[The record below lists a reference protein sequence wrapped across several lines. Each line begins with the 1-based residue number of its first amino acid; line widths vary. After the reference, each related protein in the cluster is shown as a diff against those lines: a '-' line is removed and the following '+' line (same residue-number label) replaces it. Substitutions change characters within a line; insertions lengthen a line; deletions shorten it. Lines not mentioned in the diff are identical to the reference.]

1 MNFMGHAPI
10 EPASPV
16 DSRDNRAGFYSH
28 SAIVWSVTEAGG
40 LSKGSVSPPRVPGL
54 AFEPPYHQT
63 RPRSVGFFSAQ
74 ARKNRACPDG
84 GCQMR

>member
-1 MNFMGHAPI
+1 MNFMDHAPI
-10 EPASPV
+10 EPATPV
-16 DSRDNRAGFYSH
+16 DSRDNRAGFYSP
-28 SAIVWSVTEAGG
+28 SAIVWSGNRCSG
-40 LSKGSVSPPRVPGL
+40 LSKASVSPPRVPDR
-54 AFEPPYHQT
+54 AFEPPHHQT